1 MKERILIAVL
11 FVFFLIASVILALNL
26 QTNYLEQGIL
36 TFLGFFVFNSYAI
49 ISLVEEQRKN
59 WKDIAYISYLLL
71 GSIILWGI
79 FILFIFES
87 MDWTETYMDMILNYA
102 NSYIAMLHVIA
113 IVLSMTIGW
122 LCGSMGISD
131 QIE

>member
-87 MDWTETYMDMILNYA
+87 MDWTENYMDMILNYA

>member
-71 GSIILWGI
+71 VSIILWGI